1 MKKYQDSKIT
11 NADFEVTYVGWIAE
25 EELMKGDKEKRKNLR
40 KIEILFLH
48 VTEFVLNRFTK

>member
-1 MKKYQDSKIT
+1 MKKYQDSQIT
-11 NADFEVTYVGWIAE
+11 NAEFEVTFVGWADE
-25 EELMKGDKEKRKNLR
+25 RELMKGDKEKRKNIR